1 MKDAPEKLY
10 TLDDLNH
17 AAQYAG
23 GSVYQLVMETLANAM
38 DSARKGS
45 VALLSATEN
54 GDRQIRA
61 KAVLSALQSIVISL
75 GQIEPGTFDWGPEIE
90 RLIELARKLEGA
102 KNTGEHAVP

>member
-10 TLDDLNH
+10 TVDDLTH

-38 DSARKGS
+38 DSARRGS
-45 VALLSATEN
+45 VALLVPRVDP
-54 GDRQIRA
+54 DRQIRA

-75 GQIEPGTFDWGPEIE
+75 GQIEPGKFDWGPEIE
-90 RLIELARKLEGA
+90 RLIALARQVEEA